1 MTALEIQKDGRYL
14 LKGELKFD
22 NVVGLLQQG
31 LAIIK
36 AQEESVFDLSAVT
49 YTNSAGL
56 ALLMAW
62 FRTAKRLNKR
72 LNFTALPAQLLT
84 LIKVT
89 DLQTILPLR

>member
-14 LKGELKFD
+14 LKGEVKFD
-22 NVVGLLQQG
+22 NVVDLLQQG

-36 AQEESVFDLSAVT
+36 AHEESVFDLSAVT
-49 YTNSAGL
+49 YTNSVGL

-62 FRTAKRLNKR
+62 FRAAKRLNKR
-72 LNFTALPAQLLT
+72 LNFTAIPAQLLT